1 MDSPLKRTP
10 TPTPKCSIW
19 GPGLG
24 RGLVLAPQLLPPH
37 WVTSRRLFNLSEP
50 QFTLLGVEDPSDC
63 LIFRSSSA
71 ETPRREQ
78 IKRAFEKYRELH
90 SRHSNYYCYL
100 DVEIREG
107 EAVQ

>member
-1 MDSPLKRTP
+1 MFP
-10 TPTPKCSIW
+10 TLLITKNKL
-19 GPGLG
+19 LG
-24 RGLVLAPQLLPPH
+24 K
-37 WVTSRRLFNLSEP
+37 SFNSEP

-63 LIFRSSSA
+63 LISHSSSA
-71 ETPRREQ
+71 ETPRCEQ

-90 SRHSNYYCYL
+90 SRHGNYYCYL